1 MKEKSTLGYKIKQ
14 INNIYERDF
23 NNSLRK
29 IGITSSQAEVLDYL
43 FNAESEEISQRDI
56 ERALSLSNPTVTG
69 ILKRLEENGFI
80 FTVPN
85 GEDKRKKNIYPT
97 EQAFAVQRK
106 MDMARRK
113 INKSLT
119 IDMNKK
125 EIEALEKM
133 LDRVLYNVK
142 DL

>member
-1 MKEKSTLGYKIKQ
+1 MKDRNTLGYKIKQ

-29 IGITSSQAEVLDYL
+29 LGITSSQAEVLDFL
-43 FNAESEEISQRDI
+43 FNADEEEVSQRDI

-69 ILKRLEENGFI
+69 ILKRLEENGFL

-85 GEDKRKKNIYPT
+85 GADKRKKNIYPT
-97 EQAFAVQRK
+97 EQAFAVKRK

-113 INKSLT
+113 INKNLT
-119 IDMNKK
+119 IDMTKK
-125 EIEALEKM
+125 EAEALEKM